1 MSQAED
7 LLNSIQADNE
17 ISLYTSDPQT
27 EGYIVVNSNRFITV
41 PEELKR
47 IAYPLPTS
55 WAYFKGTKECP
66 KGRGGIAIKEPAED
80 DLAGIL

>member
-27 EGYIVVNSNRFITV
+27 EGYIVVNSNRLITV
-41 PEELKR
+41 PEELK
-47 IAYPLPTS
+47 
-55 WAYFKGTKECP
+55 
-66 KGRGGIAIKEPAED
+66 
-80 DLAGIL
+80 